1 MVRYLISTTE
11 ELHGALKIAAQS
23 RGQTLTS
30 LIRQILWE
38 WVKNQKQSDQNK
50 EKEAKLTETSQPRNT
65 VPIDIIHQAFREAID
80 GIVAKTKQK

>member
-23 RGQTLTS
+23 RGQTLTG

-38 WVKNQKQSDQNK
+38 WIREQKQDDQK
-50 EKEAKLTETSQPRNT
+50 GKEA
-65 VPIDIIHQAFREAID
+65 
-80 GIVAKTKQK
+80 